1 VHRHGHRNG
10 QQSGHIFASLFCLLS
25 PWRPPEQ
32 YGASSHPM
40 AAFNGFYENPGPPSP
55 GNACGIAPSH
65 RLALAIEVASNG
77 GTFVCCCHLFRLI
90 KM

>member
-1 VHRHGHRNG
+1 
-10 QQSGHIFASLFCLLS
+10 
-25 PWRPPEQ
+25 
-32 YGASSHPM
+32 M

-55 GNACGIAPSH
+55 GNARGIAPSH